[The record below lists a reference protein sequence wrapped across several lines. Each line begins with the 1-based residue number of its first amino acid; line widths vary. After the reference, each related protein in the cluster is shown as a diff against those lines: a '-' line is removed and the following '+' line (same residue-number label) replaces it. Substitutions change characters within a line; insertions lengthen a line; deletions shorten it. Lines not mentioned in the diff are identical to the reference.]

1 VADRHEQ
8 IFFTRNESR
17 YRRDISREVSIPA
30 SGELIVDLH
39 NFVSDRC
46 KLRNF
51 GLSTD
56 VDKAVRN
63 SNLNHDFRLLALGDK
78 VRREGDDGMNG
89 VWQKTADRIRETLG
103 QVSFETW
110 IGPLSFVAMESGT
123 ATIEAPNRFFRD
135 WVSDRYL
142 DLLRHSLSA
151 EVGAPVEIKLTYG
164 KDIGGPGNGHGSSG
178 GNGSA
183 RIGGSNG
190 HSRSAPVNASPSKAR
205 VTASTASAS
214 AAEGVRRDLHPGL
227 APRYTFPEFVVGS
240 SNQFAHAAAQAA
252 ANQPGEKY
260 NPLFIYGGVG
270 LGKTHLATAIGHH
283 LWATSNQ
290 KRKVLFMPAEV
301 FMNELISSL
310 RRDKMG
316 EFKEK
321 FRRVDALILDD
332 VQFLAGRERTQE
344 EFFHTFNSLHNDRHQ
359 IVLTSDKV
367 PRDIPGLEDR
377 LRNRFESGLIADI
390 APPDLETRVAIIQ
403 KKAAL
408 EHLPLPAEVALY
420 IAQNVSANV
429 RELEGCLTRLSAY
442 ASIEKSAITTEFA
455 RQALKDLIRT
465 HEIKPDIDSI
475 QKTVADFFH
484 IRLADLKSKKRTQHI
499 AFCRQVAMY
508 LCRKMTD
515 SSFPAIGEAFGR
527 DHSTVIHA
535 HNLIARRI
543 ANDSA
548 FRFSIEKI
556 ERELKATHANAA

>member
-1 VADRHEQ
+1 ME
-8 IFFTRNESR
+8 
-17 YRRDISREVSIPA
+17 
-30 SGELIVDLH
+30 GE
-39 NFVSDRC
+39 R
-46 KLRNF
+46 
-51 GLSTD
+51 
-56 VDKAVRN
+56 
-63 SNLNHDFRLLALGDK
+63 
-78 VRREGDDGMNG
+78 MNG
-89 VWQKTADRIRETLG
+89 VWQKAADRMRDSLG
-103 QVSFETW
+103 QVGYETW
-110 IGPLSFVAMESGT
+110 ICPLNFLGLQDKT
-123 ATIEAPNRFFRD
+123 ATIEVPNRFFRD
-135 WVSDRYL
+135 YMTDKYL
-142 DLLRHSLSA
+142 ELLRQSLSA
-151 EVGAPVEIKLTYG
+151 EVGEPVDIKLTLVKG
-164 KDIGGPGNGHGSSG
+164 ESGSGNGH
-178 GNGSA
+178 
-183 RIGGSNG
+183 RGSNG
-190 HSRSAPVNASPSKAR
+190 NGGKPPTHGHAVTPLPVT
-205 VTASTASAS
+205 TA
-214 AAEGVRRDLHPGL
+214 EKPRYELHPSL
-227 APRYTFPEFVVGS
+227 NARNTFAEFVVGTG
-240 SNQFAHAAAQAA
+240 NQFAHAAAQAA

-290 KRKVLFMPAEV
+290 RRKVLFMPAEV

-390 APPDLETRVAIIQ
+390 APPDLETRVAIIH

-420 IAQNVSANV
+420 IAQNVLANV
-429 RELEGCLTRLSAY
+429 RELEGCLTRLSAL
-442 ASIEKSAITTEFA
+442 ASMSKSTITTEFA
-455 RQALKDLIRT
+455 RQALRDLIRT
-465 HEIKPDIDSI
+465 HEIKPDIEAI

-508 LCRKMTD
+508 LCRKLTD
-515 SSFPAIGEAFGR
+515 SSFPTIGDHFGR

-535 HNLIARRI
+535 HNLIMRRVTS
-543 ANDSA
+543 DSA
-548 FRFSIEKI
+548 FRMSIEKI
-556 ERELKATHANAA
+556 ERELKSLRQNAA

>member
-1 VADRHEQ
+1 M
-8 IFFTRNESR
+8 T
-17 YRRDISREVSIPA
+17 
-30 SGELIVDLH
+30 
-39 NFVSDRC
+39 
-46 KLRNF
+46 
-51 GLSTD
+51 
-56 VDKAVRN
+56 
-63 SNLNHDFRLLALGDK
+63 
-78 VRREGDDGMNG
+78 G
-89 VWQKTADRIRETLG
+89 VWQKTADRMRETLG

-110 IGPLSFVAMESGT
+110 IGPLSFVTMESGT

-151 EVGAPVEIKLTYG
+151 EVGAPIEIKLTYG
-164 KDIGGPGNGHGSSG
+164 KDIGSPGNGHTSNGSSG
-178 GNGSA
+178 GNGSVGVNGNGQG
-183 RIGGSNG
+183 RTVTTNGST
-190 HSRSAPVNASPSKAR
+190 SRAR
-205 VTASTASAS
+205 VAAS
-214 AAEGVRRDLHPGL
+214 AASTPAAAERRDLHPGL

-290 KRKVLFMPAEV
+290 KSKVLFMPAEV

-390 APPDLETRVAIIQ
+390 APPDLETRVAIVQ

-408 EHLPLPAEVALY
+408 ERLPLPAEVALY

-508 LCRKMTD
+508 LCRKMTE

>member
-1 VADRHEQ
+1 
-8 IFFTRNESR
+8 
-17 YRRDISREVSIPA
+17 
-30 SGELIVDLH
+30 
-39 NFVSDRC
+39 
-46 KLRNF
+46 
-51 GLSTD
+51 
-56 VDKAVRN
+56 
-63 SNLNHDFRLLALGDK
+63 
-78 VRREGDDGMNG
+78 MNG
-89 VWQKTADRIRETLG
+89 IWQKAADRIRETLG

-110 IGPLSFVAMESGT
+110 IGPLSFVAMDSGT

-151 EVGAPVEIKLTYG
+151 EVGAPVDIKLTYG
-164 KDIGGPGNGHGSSG
+164 KDIGSHGNSGISGSKPGNVS
-178 GNGSA
+178 
-183 RIGGSNG
+183 I
-190 HSRSAPVNASPSKAR
+190 PKAR
-205 VTASTASAS
+205 ATATSGTAPS
-214 AAEGVRRDLHPGL
+214 ETPRRELHPGL
-227 APRYTFPEFVVGS
+227 SPRYTFPEFVVGS

-283 LWATSNQ
+283 LWASSNQ
-290 KRKVLFMPAEV
+290 KRRVLFMPAEV

-408 EHLPLPAEVALY
+408 EHLPLPAEVTLY

-429 RELEGCLTRLSAY
+429 RELEGCLTRLSAL
-442 ASIEKSAITTEFA
+442 ASMSKSSITTEFA
-455 RQALKDLIRT
+455 RQALRDLIRT
-465 HEIKPDIDSI
+465 HEVKPDIDSI

-515 SSFPAIGEAFGR
+515 RSFPAIGEAFGR

-556 ERELKATHANAA
+556 ERELKATHANISSSVVSTPFRAPGQDGSASFPERDLLAT

>member
-1 VADRHEQ
+1 MNGMWQKAADRM
-8 IFFTRNESR
+8 
-17 YRRDISREVSIPA
+17 RD
-30 SGELIVDLH
+30 
-39 NFVSDRC
+39 
-46 KLRNF
+46 
-51 GLSTD
+51 
-56 VDKAVRN
+56 
-63 SNLNHDFRLLALGDK
+63 
-78 VRREGDDGMNG
+78 
-89 VWQKTADRIRETLG
+89 TLG
-103 QVSFETW
+103 QVSYETW
-110 IGPLSFVAMESGT
+110 IGPLSFVAMNNGT

-151 EVGAPVEIKLTYG
+151 EVGEPIDIKLTFG
-164 KDIGGPGNGHGSSG
+164 NDAGAPANGHSNGHGTASG
-178 GNGSA
+178 SANGNTHKPRTTPNGSA
-183 RIGGSNG
+183 
-190 HSRSAPVNASPSKAR
+190 
-205 VTASTASAS
+205 TASNANARP
-214 AAEGVRRDLHPGL
+214 ELHPGL

-240 SNQFAHAAAQAA
+240 SNQFAHAAAQAV

-290 KRKVLFMPAEV
+290 RRKVLFMPAEV

-344 EFFHTFNSLHNDRHQ
+344 EFFHTFNSLHTDRHQ

-408 EHLPLPAEVALY
+408 ERLPLPPEVALY

-429 RELEGCLTRLSAY
+429 RELEGCLTRLAAL
-442 ASIEKSAITTEFA
+442 ASMGKTAITTEFA
-455 RQALKDLIRT
+455 RQALRDLIRT
-465 HEIKPDIDSI
+465 HEIKPDIESI
-475 QKTVADFFH
+475 QKTVSDFFH

-515 SSFPAIGEAFGR
+515 SSFPVIGEAFGR

-543 ANDSA
+543 GNDSA